1 MELRIDGEKR
11 KKERRTG
18 ELINVSL
25 IKSNSQGTS
34 FISSSIR
41 VQTNTN

>member
-11 KKERRTG
+11 KKKRWTG

-34 FISSSIR
+34 FISSFIR
-41 VQTNTN
+41 VQMHTN